1 MSVQLGLCSFNN
13 LVVAAWKGP
22 SDNDGL
28 LYAQFIDPVTDP
40 ASGEL
45 GWTNLGSIPGA
56 SSVGPSLAAANDQ
69 YPGDP
74 LSYGLYAAW
83 KGESWKVYNLADL
96 RLFFSSLKV
105 PVGTAGGA
113 SLPPIAWENQ
123 VQIPGA
129 LSFFGPSLAV
139 VDAGN
144 PGNPATLVAVWA
156 GASNGTPPGES
167 LLTELWSMTA
177 SITESGGIDVAAPF
191 PGQAVAIPGPNAVST
206 VAISVTVDL
215 DGTTLYAAW
224 SKTATSEVY
233 YSTGT
238 LSGSGN
244 ISWSTPV
251 LIPGINSNTG
261 VSLFAY
267 DYEPN
272 GIWCGWADATTGALY
287 FAALQ
292 ALLDSE
298 PSGGQILVDGALT
311 TTSYCPAFAVS
322 QLNPEIIYV
331 IWVGDG
337 GLIHFASSTGGAW
350 TKLPDVPG
358 DTGPDYYPIKLP
370 PHPFPIHFP
379 PV

>member
-1 MSVQLGLCSFNN
+1 
-13 LVVAAWKGP
+13 
-22 SDNDGL
+22 
-28 LYAQFIDPVTDP
+28 
-40 ASGEL
+40 
-45 GWTNLGSIPGA
+45 
-56 SSVGPSLAAANDQ
+56 
-69 YPGDP
+69 
-74 LSYGLYAAW
+74 
-83 KGESWKVYNLADL
+83 
-96 RLFFSSLKV
+96 
-105 PVGTAGGA
+105 
-113 SLPPIAWENQ
+113 
-123 VQIPGA
+123 
-129 LSFFGPSLAV
+129 
-139 VDAGN
+139 
-144 PGNPATLVAVWA
+144 
-156 GASNGTPPGES
+156 
-167 LLTELWSMTA
+167 
-177 SITESGGIDVAAPF
+177 
-191 PGQAVAIPGPNAVST
+191 VAIPGPNAVST